1 MIAKLLKEKALLE
14 LYVKKIQDINKN
26 KNNFKEVLK
35 KEKINGSING
45 C

>member
-26 KNNFKEVLK
+26 KNNFKEVFK

>member
-1 MIAKLLKEKALLE
+1 MIAKLLREKALLE
-14 LYVKKIQDINKN
+14 LYVKKIQDTNKN

>member
-1 MIAKLLKEKALLE
+1 MIAKLLKEKVLLE

>member
-1 MIAKLLKEKALLE
+1 MIAKLLKEKVLLE

-26 KNNFKEVLK
+26 KNNFKEFLN

>member
-1 MIAKLLKEKALLE
+1 MIAKLLREKALLE